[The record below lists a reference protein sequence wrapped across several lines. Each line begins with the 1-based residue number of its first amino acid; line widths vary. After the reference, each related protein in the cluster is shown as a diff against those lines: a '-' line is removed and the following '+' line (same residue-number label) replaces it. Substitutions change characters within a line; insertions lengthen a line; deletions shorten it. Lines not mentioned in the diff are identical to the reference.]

1 MIYTMITQGKKK
13 LFLLDSYALIYR
25 AYFAFIKNPR
35 INSKGLD
42 TSAIYGYLNSLIEL
56 IREEKPTH
64 LVTVFDLKG
73 PTFRH
78 EKYPAYKANRDA
90 MPEGIS
96 GAIPYIKSSLEA
108 LNIPQISLQGYEA
121 DDIIG
126 TLSKHADK
134 EGFQTYMVTPDKDFG
149 QLVTKN
155 TFIYKPGTRFSGP
168 KVMGEKEVC
177 EKFGLDNID
186 QFIDFLGIM
195 GDNSDNIPGVFGV
208 GEKTAQKLI
217 TEYGSI
223 EKVYESIDKIKG
235 KLKDKLENS
244 RDNAFL
250 SKDLV
255 TINTDAPVE
264 FSTNDFKIQQPNF
277 QKVEQL
283 FEDLEFKNI
292 LNRLKKTFDIPDA
305 ENSNGKTENNKG
317 VQIDL
322 FSQIEEEPSIK
333 GESRNYFSKQIL
345 INNVEDLNN
354 FKKKLYLNNKISFH
368 CIRTIQ
374 NKHIICLSF
383 DAKNIFLLKENNRDI
398 TINVINQFIEDLF
411 ILNIEKICYDI
422 KNLWKVIDFK
432 FKSIINPNMFDIML
446 AAYIINPDERN
457 NHDVLIKRILNID
470 LYSNQTNYE
479 EHDDYLSNLT
489 VLNFK
494 LQETQINLLK
504 TSNTFDVF
512 KEIEMP
518 LISILFKIESEGFK
532 LNRET
537 LSVFSKKLK
546 SEITEIKEEV
556 FSISGKEF
564 NISSPKQ
571 LGEVLFLDLNL
582 EKNAK
587 KTKTGQFSTSEQ
599 NLQRLKKTHP
609 IIELVLKYRSLEKLF
624 STYVDALPNLIN
636 IKTKKIHTT
645 FNQAVA
651 ATGRLSS
658 KAPNLQNIP
667 IRTKYGREIRRAFIP
682 TDGNILLAA
691 DYSQI
696 ELRLIAEFSSEPI
709 MTKSFLENKDI
720 HSMTAST
727 LFNVPFEE
735 VTREMRSNAKTVN
748 FGIIYGVSAFGLSQQ
763 TNLNRKE
770 SATLI
775 KTYFEKYQKL
785 KTYMNHQ
792 VTFARENGYVETILG
807 RRRYLKDINSRNA
820 LLRSHAERNAINA
833 PIQGSA
839 ADIIKK
845 AMIDIFKDFDSLRI
859 KSKMILQVHDE
870 LIFDVNKEEKEIV
883 EKIVKT
889 KMENAYKTN
898 IPLKVES
905 GFGDNWLQAH

>member
-1 MIYTMITQGKKK
+1 MITQGEKK

-35 INSKGLD
+35 INTKGLD

-56 IREEKPTH
+56 VREEKPTH
-64 LVTVFDLKG
+64 LATVFDLKG

-78 EKYPAYKANRDA
+78 EKYPDYKANRDA

-96 GAIPYIKSSLEA
+96 GAIPYIKLSLEA
-108 LNIPQISLQGYEA
+108 LNIPQVSLQGYEA
-121 DDIIG
+121 DDVIG

-134 EGFQTYMVTPDKDFG
+134 QGFQTYMVTPDKDFG

-177 EKFGLDNID
+177 EKFGLNHIG

-195 GDNSDNIPGVFGV
+195 GDTSDNIPGVFGV

-223 EKVYESIDKIKG
+223 EKVYEGIDSIKG
-235 KLKDKLENS
+235 KLKEKLENS
-244 RDNAFL
+244 KDNAFL

-255 TINTDAPVE
+255 TISTDAPVK
-264 FSTNDFKIQQPNF
+264 FSFDDFKIKEPNF
-277 QKVEQL
+277 QKVKQL
-283 FEDLEFKNI
+283 FEELEFKNI
-292 LNRLKKTFDIPDA
+292 LNRINRVFNISAHVPSTHPNIK
-305 ENSNGKTENNKG
+305 NKVG
-317 VQIDL
+317 IQRDL
-322 FSQIEEEPSIK
+322 FSEMEDDLETKNTIK
-333 GESRNYFSKQIL
+333 NHFLTQTTISTKEQL
-345 INNVEDLNN
+345 DN
-354 FKKKLYLNNKISFH
+354 FKKELAIQEKISFQSV
-368 CIRTIQ
+368 I
-374 NKHIICLSF
+374 NEKEKHIISLSF
-383 DAKNIFLLKENNRDI
+383 DSKNTFHLKENNTEI
-398 TINVINQFIEDLF
+398 TLNVIQEFLKDLF
-411 ILNIEKICYDI
+411 ILNVEKISFDI
-422 KNLWKVIDFK
+422 KNIFKIIDTQLDYT
-432 FKSIINPNMFDIML
+432 IYQNAFDIML
-446 AAYIINPDERN
+446 AAYLSNPDERN
-457 NHDVLIKRILNID
+457 QHDILIRRILNIE
-470 LYSNQTNYE
+470 LSSEEKNYKKT
-479 EHDDYLSNLT
+479 DDYLSNLV

-494 LQETQINLLK
+494 LQEELTKTLK
-504 TSNTFDVF
+504 TSKVFMLF
-512 KEIEMP
+512 KEIEIP
-518 LISILFKIESEGFK
+518 LLFVLLKMEEEGF
-532 LNRET
+532 NINEAT
-537 LSVFSKKLK
+537 LSLFSKKLK
-546 SEITEIKEEV
+546 SEIEEIKSEI
-556 FSISGKEF
+556 FKISEKEF

-571 LGEVLFLDLNL
+571 LGEVLFIDLNL
-582 EKNAK
+582 DKNAK

-609 IIELVLKYRSLEKLF
+609 IIGLVLKYRSLEKLS
-624 STYVDALPNLIN
+624 STYVEALPNLVN
-636 IKTKKIHTT
+636 NKTNKIHTT

-658 KAPNLQNIP
+658 KEPNLQNIP

-682 TDGNILLAA
+682 SANNILLAA

-696 ELRLIAEFSSEPI
+696 ELRLIAAFSSETTMI
-709 MTKSFLENKDI
+709 QTFLEDKDI

-727 LFNVPFEE
+727 LFNVPFED

-763 TNLNRKE
+763 TNLNRKQ
-770 SATLI
+770 SAELI
-775 KTYFEKYQKL
+775 NAYFQEYKKL
-785 KTYMNHQ
+785 KTYMNNNIS
-792 VTFARENGYVETILG
+792 FAREYGYVETILG

-820 LLRSHAERNAINA
+820 LLRSHAERNAVNA

-845 AMIDIFKDFDSLRI
+845 AMINIFREFESLKL

-870 LIFDVNKEEKEIV
+870 LIFDVHKSEKEIV

-889 KMENAYKTN
+889 KMETAYETSV
-898 IPLKVES
+898 PLKVDS
-905 GFGDNWLQAH
+905 GFGEDWLEAH

>member
-1 MIYTMITQGKKK
+1 MITQGKKK

-64 LVTVFDLKG
+64 LAAVFDLKG

-78 EKYPAYKANRDA
+78 EQYPAYKANRDA

-96 GAIPYIKSSLEA
+96 AAIPYIKLSLEA
-108 LNIPQISLQGYEA
+108 LNISQVSLQGYEA
-121 DDIIG
+121 DDVIG

-134 EGFQTYMVTPDKDFG
+134 EGFQTYMITPDKDFG
-149 QLVTKN
+149 QLVTSN

-168 KVMGEKEVC
+168 KIMGEQEVC
-177 EKFGLDNID
+177 EKFGLDNIE

-217 TEYGSI
+217 TQYGSI
-223 EKVYESIDKIKG
+223 EKVYQGIGNIKG
-235 KLKDKLENS
+235 KLKEKLENS
-244 RDNAFL
+244 KENAFL

-255 TINTDAPVE
+255 TIATDAPVK
-264 FSTNDFKIQQPNF
+264 FSFDDFKIQTPNF
-277 QKVEQL
+277 KKIDTL

-292 LNRLKKTFDIPDA
+292 LNRLKNTFHL
-305 ENSNGKTENNKG
+305 SNHDKKIATTKKNIGFQT
-317 VQIDL
+317 DL
-322 FSQIEEEPSIK
+322 FAQIEESNASTDK
-333 GESRNYFSKQIL
+333 VKNHFSKQTI
-345 INNVEDLNN
+345 IQNKEDLSN
-354 FKKKLYLNNKISFH
+354 FKEQLKIHKKISFH
-368 CIRTIQ
+368 CIKNNQ
-374 NKHIICLSF
+374 GKYVLCFSF
-383 DAKNIFLLKENNRDI
+383 DAQRTFFLKENDQEI
-398 TINVINQFIEDLF
+398 TIKIIKDFVEDLF
-411 ILNIEKICYDI
+411 LFDIEKICYDV
-422 KNLWKVIDFK
+422 KSLWKVLGFN
-432 FKSIINPNMFDIML
+432 FESIVNPNMFDLML
-446 AAYIINPDERN
+446 AAYIVNPDERN
-457 NHDVLIKRILNID
+457 SHNILIKRILHID
-470 LYSNQTNYE
+470 VQPDQKNYE
-479 EHDDYLSNLT
+479 EQDSYLSNLV

-494 LQETQINLLK
+494 IQEEQIKNLEA
-504 TSNTFDVF
+504 SNTLDIF

-518 LISILFKIESEGFK
+518 LIFILFKMEKEGFS

-537 LSVFSKKLK
+537 LSNFSKKLK
-546 SEITEIKEEV
+546 SEIAEIKEGI
-556 FSISGKEF
+556 FNISGKEF

-571 LGEVLFLDLNL
+571 LGDILFLDLKL
-582 EKNAK
+582 DKNAK

-624 STYVDALPNLIN
+624 STYVEALPNLIN
-636 IKTKKIHTT
+636 IKTNKIHTT

-658 KAPNLQNIP
+658 KEPNLQNIP

-682 TDGNILLAA
+682 SNGNILLAA

-696 ELRLIAEFSSEPI
+696 ELRLIAEFSSEPT
-709 MTKSFLENKDI
+709 MTQAFLEDKDI
-720 HSMTAST
+720 HSMTASK
-727 LFNVPFEE
+727 LFNVPFEDI
-735 VTREMRSNAKTVN
+735 TREMRSNAKTVN

-770 SATLI
+770 SAALI
-775 KTYFEKYQKL
+775 NTYFEKYKKL

-792 VTFARENGYVETILG
+792 VAFARENGYVETVLG
-807 RRRYLKDINSRNA
+807 RKRYLKDINSRNA

-845 AMIDIFKDFDSLRI
+845 AMINIFQEFDSLKI
-859 KSKMILQVHDE
+859 QSKMILQVHDE
-870 LIFDVNKEEKEIV
+870 LIFDVHKSEKEMV

-889 KMENAYKTN
+889 KMENAYKMN

-905 GFGDNWLQAH
+905 DFGDNWLQAH